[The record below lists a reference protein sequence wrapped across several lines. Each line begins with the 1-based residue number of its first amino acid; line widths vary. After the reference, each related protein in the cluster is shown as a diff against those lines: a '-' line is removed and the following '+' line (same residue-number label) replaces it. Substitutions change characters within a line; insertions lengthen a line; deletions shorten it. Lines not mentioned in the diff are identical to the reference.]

1 MGYKDRR
8 QEYPDAEKLELTN
21 KVYITKEVWQILNSK
36 YLKERKSGRQVS
48 KAKLICNLIIKH
60 L

>member
-8 QEYPDAEKLELTN
+8 QEYPDNEHLILTN
-21 KVYITKEVWQILNSK
+21 KVYITKEVWQILNK
-36 YLKERKSGRQVS
+36 HYLKERKSGRQIS
-48 KAKLICNLIIKH
+48 KAKIICNLIIKY